1 MEKDDVLLNIS
12 IDSTAENIWKVLTDE
27 QAFNECF
34 ENIKMTCN
42 EWKVGEKIK
51 FVSQKNNE
59 TLVDEALITSIME
72 NERLRYN
79 YKKQT
84 TNHEIEVIFNLKS
97 SGNFT
102 YLSIEGKDFADDFE
116 RSHSENAWIN
126 MMQAIKKYVQK
137 K

>member
-1 MEKDDVLLNIS
+1 MNEVVLLNIS
-12 IDSTAENIWKVLTDE
+12 IDSSADSIWKVLTDE
-27 QAFNECF
+27 QVFAACF

-42 EWKVGEKIK
+42 EWKVGGVIQ
-51 FVSQKNNE
+51 FE
-59 TLVDEALITSIME
+59 TQRNGETIVDEALITSILE

-79 YKKQT
+79 YKKQNA
-84 TNHEIEVIFNLKS
+84 NHEIEVIFSLKP

-102 YLSIEGKDFADDFE
+102 YLSIEGKDFVDEFE
-116 RSHSENAWIN
+116 RSHSENTWIN

>member
-72 NERLRYN
+72 KMIL
-79 YKKQT
+79 
-84 TNHEIEVIFNLKS
+84 
-97 SGNFT
+97 
-102 YLSIEGKDFADDFE
+102 
-116 RSHSENAWIN
+116 NAHI
-126 MMQAIKKYVQK
+126 QK
-137 K
+137 MRG